1 FWASRMRA
9 RRYSLAEAYPS
20 WAIWASTNAF
30 ISSGT
35 EIFMVVIRYP
45 PFERIVPSLADFAKR
60 GGNRDAVS
68 IDSNPLRRLRGKLI
82 ASRFPSRVPVSVPE
96 IFFDVERKRTW
107 TWARGPE
114 LLRILLPLTRESLMK
129 R

>member
-1 FWASRMRA
+1 A

-45 PFERIVPSLADFAKR
+45 PFEPIVPSLADFAKR

-82 ASRFPSRVPVSVPE
+82 ASRFPSLRS
-96 IFFDVERKRTW
+96 FSTW
-107 TWARGPE
+107 REKELGRGHVGQNYCEFSCP
-114 LLRILLPLTRESLMK
+114 LRGKAL
-129 R
+129 